1 MSTELVAIERITI
14 RKGDSNADDIRSC
27 LAHYLLQFINS
38 ASIESLSMHKLSI
51 KVDGKT
57 VLFVQDKTGGV
68 GLKGLDTDWQHT
80 PEMSANASGS
90 TSKMVAGCATICRL
104 PNPCT
109 TILRCCL
116 SSFLSR

>member
-51 KVDGKT
+51 KFDGKT
-57 VLFVQDKTGGV
+57 VIVCSGQDRRR
-68 GLKGLDTDWQHT
+68 GLER
-80 PEMSANASGS
+80 P
-90 TSKMVAGCATICRL
+90 
-104 PNPCT
+104 
-109 TILRCCL
+109 
-116 SSFLSR
+116 